1 MGRGGLVLKRWSSLC
16 SEQGIDDAL
25 SEEWGETLRKGYSE
39 EGRHYH
45 TLEHLADMLEHAD
58 RDFPG
63 LRRPRL
69 VQLAIFFH
77 DAVYDPK
84 SSSNEE
90 DSEAL
95 FRSFSEAAELH
106 PSDSTT
112 VSKYII
118 ATKRHSV
125 SASND
130 QDLRAF
136 IDLDMGV
143 VARERSAYLK
153 YASQIREEYIHVP
166 VGTYCQKRA
175 GILRDFLAGG
185 SIFATE
191 EYRRN
196 FEASAR
202 ANVEAEI
209 NMLNQGTIPGHA

>member
-1 MGRGGLVLKRWSSLC
+1 ML
-16 SEQGIDDAL
+16 L
-25 SEEWGETLRKGYSE
+25 SVFFTR
-39 EGRHYH
+39 RHLTRAH
-45 TLEHLADMLEHAD
+45 RH
-58 RDFPG
+58 
-63 LRRPRL
+63 
-69 VQLAIFFH
+69 VNS
-77 DAVYDPK
+77 AVYDPK

-143 VARERSAYLK
+143 VARERSAYLN
-153 YASQIREEYIHVP
+153 YASQVKESGNGY
-166 VGTYCQKRA
+166 A
-175 GILRDFLAGG
+175 SLFILSL
-185 SIFATE
+185 FA
-191 EYRRN
+191 
-196 FEASAR
+196 AR
-202 ANVEAEI
+202 CSTSLQDLCSRCFSSCKHCCDI
-209 NMLNQGTIPGHA
+209 PQRTSTSFIYHRML